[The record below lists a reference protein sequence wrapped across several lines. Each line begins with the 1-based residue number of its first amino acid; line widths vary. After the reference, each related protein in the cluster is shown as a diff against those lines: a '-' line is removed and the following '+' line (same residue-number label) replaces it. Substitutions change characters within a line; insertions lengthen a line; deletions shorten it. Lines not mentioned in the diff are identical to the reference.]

1 MTRHQRSPPHRAR
14 SPRQSSRQS
23 SCARDIIKTRVDK
36 AKQRLRESVAR
47 EIVDKSSS
55 YSDYKTRRSAAR
67 DRNSPNRRRNKPVSP
82 IKAPFKSPHKSRT
95 TSSAKSKFQSPKKS
109 KLKTPKKSSL
119 KSPRKSQTNSH
130 HKPQDSKAASSS
142 LLNEASGAYEEDSIS
157 DLYELKQSLLRQL
170 SSSDTD
176 DNQALAAAVNEHSTA
191 ALTSHS
197 VQKINPDNLSSAVAV
212 VDVAACAA
220 SVDYSSDSA
229 ASNDSCRLQ
238 IDLTAA
244 GSSPSSATEDTVYTP
259 SSLDMLTLTQPVNPP
274 SSDLVSKSMP
284 ATHNLDCDS
293 SAHKTAYSSD
303 TCDIGKENKGGDPNA
318 RSDDRE
324 DILDNTLTAE
334 DGNMT
339 LSVEIG
345 EQQFVSTGN
354 EDLVVKGELL
364 RSRC

>member
-1 MTRHQRSPPHRAR
+1 M
-14 SPRQSSRQS
+14 
-23 SCARDIIKTRVDK
+23 DK

-55 YSDYKTRRSAAR
+55 HSDYKTRRSTAR
-67 DRNSPNRRRNKPVSP
+67 DSSPNRKRNKPVSP

-95 TSSAKSKFQSPKKS
+95 TSSAKSKLQSPKKS

-130 HKPQDSKAASSS
+130 HKPQDSKATSSS

-176 DNQALAAAVNEHSTA
+176 DNQALAAVNEHSTA
-191 ALTSHS
+191 ALTLHS
-197 VQKINPDNLSSAVAV
+197 VQKINPDNLSSAVA
-212 VDVAACAA
+212 AHSA
-220 SVDYSSDSA
+220 SVDYNSDSA

-274 SSDLVSKSMP
+274 STDLLSKSMP

-293 SAHKTAYSSD
+293 SAHKTAASSD
-303 TCDIGKENKGGDPNA
+303 TCDIGKENKGGDLNA

-334 DGNMT
+334 DENMT

-364 RSRC
+364 QSRC